1 MRGINRKNDI
11 VTSVSNEL
19 NIEKKAVEEVYDL
32 YFKFIREKIDSY
44 DFSRSYTDEEFKK
57 TLRSFSLKHIGKF
70 YVSKVYLNNIDK
82 YVNSKRVKAAIYKH
96 SNNNE

>member
-1 MRGINRKNDI
+1 MRIINRKNDI

-32 YFKFIREKIDSY
+32 YFRFIREKIESY
-44 DFSRSYTDEEFKK
+44 DFSRSYTDEEFKEI
-57 TLRSFSLKHIGKF
+57 LRGFSLKHIGRF

-82 YVNSKRVKAAIYKH
+82 YVSSKRVKAAIYKH